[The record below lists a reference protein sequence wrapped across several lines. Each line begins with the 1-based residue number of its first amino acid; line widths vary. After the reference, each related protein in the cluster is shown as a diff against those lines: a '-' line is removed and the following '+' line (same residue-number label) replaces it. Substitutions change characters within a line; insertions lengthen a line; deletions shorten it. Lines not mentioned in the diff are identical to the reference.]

1 MANNLSKNM
10 NVAVS
15 LIDTYVFFNK
25 MVSDL
30 LH

>member
-1 MANNLSKNM
+1 MVNSLSIKM

-15 LIDTYVFFNK
+15 LIDMYVFFNK